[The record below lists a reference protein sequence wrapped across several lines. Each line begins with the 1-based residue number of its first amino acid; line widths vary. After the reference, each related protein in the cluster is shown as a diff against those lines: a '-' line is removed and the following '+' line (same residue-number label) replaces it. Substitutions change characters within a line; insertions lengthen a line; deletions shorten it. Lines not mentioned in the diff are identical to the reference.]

1 MLSEITRATQN
12 GLVGSIWCMHLLGIL
27 LWLKITEIWMS
38 SFFLNSTKTYKV
50 WQGGEGGMTAVQTG
64 LVMQMMLVPE
74 KTEFQRFL

>member
-1 MLSEITRATQN
+1 
-12 GLVGSIWCMHLLGIL
+12 MHAFVRYFVVIKNNRNLNV
-27 LWLKITEIWMS
+27 KF
-38 SFFLNSTKTYKV
+38 FFLNSTKTYKV